1 MTDADLPH
9 SPERFRLW
17 REVQDTRTRTRLG
30 GVYYLLAWLL
40 CWLFSAAPMQHLA
53 VGLAGCAFFTLMLA
67 ARVLHHPPAAGSE
80 PELQR
85 WLDRHWG
92 VILVSSIG
100 WGLAHAWVLLSPEFL
115 SSRLIGT
122 LATVAFSTA
131 MAFNFAMRR
140 RRAILAILLLY
151 LPGLVALSVSPDS
164 TRAELITLIFY
175 LSYLLL
181 ALNRS
186 HREYGTMI
194 ALELQLLEQRQR
206 LDTLS
211 RTDGLTQLGNR
222 YQFNNL
228 FPAMCA
234 SAQRHGG
241 ELSLL
246 LMDIDFFKRV
256 NDEHGHSMGDACL
269 RAFGER
275 MRAIFRRDSDALL
288 RLGGEE
294 FGVLMPD
301 TSMEQAR
308 QLAELFREDLANRGF
323 ELDGQHLP
331 VTASLGLGCFDERD
345 GGSAEAFFKRV
356 DDALYRAKALGRDR
370 LELAKAEPGPASLS
384 PDPSP

>member
-1 MTDADLPH
+1 MSDADLTQ
-9 SPERFRLW
+9 SPAHFSLW

-30 GVYYLLAWLL
+30 GIYYLLAWLL
-40 CWLFSAAPMQHLA
+40 CWVFSAEPAQQLVA
-53 VGLAGCAFFTLMLA
+53 GLGGSTFFGLLLA
-67 ARVLHHPPAAGSE
+67 ARLLHRPPEAGN
-80 PELQR
+80 ELELKL

-92 VILVSSIG
+92 VILLSSLG
-100 WGLAHAWVLLSPEFL
+100 WGLAHAWVLTAPSFQP
-115 SSRLIGT
+115 SSLIGT
-122 LATVAFSTA
+122 LATIAFSTA
-131 MAFNFAMRR
+131 MTFNFAMRR
-140 RRAILAILLLY
+140 RRAASAILLLY
-151 LPGLVALSVSPDS
+151 VPGLVALGLDPEAS
-164 TRAELITLIFY
+164 RAELITLVFY

-186 HREYGTMI
+186 HREYGAMI
-194 ALELQLLEQRQR
+194 ELELQLLEQRQR

-234 SAQRHGG
+234 SAQRHGS

-246 LMDIDFFKRV
+246 LVDIDFFKRI

-275 MRAIFRRDSDALL
+275 MREVFRRDSDALL

-301 TSMEQAR
+301 TGMEQAR
-308 QLAELFREDLANRGF
+308 QLAEQFREDLANRGF
-323 ELDGQHLP
+323 HLGEQHLP
-331 VTASLGLGCFDERD
+331 ITASLGLGCFDERD

-370 LELAKAEPGPASLS
+370 LELAGG
-384 PDPSP
+384 